1 MSTVDLRYT
10 KDTWGNYGQH
20 TLLVESAYLNGTF
33 VAAWDIPGGE
43 CDDQSHHSAKNTHSD
58 KTFRVELP
66 TGTLIRT
73 FERYQS
79 SGRRK
84 ITTTYSRVQEDG
96 STLPVTP
103 EREFRRAGSTYVVID
118 GEELCVWTKE

>member
-1 MSTVDLRYT
+1 MPSIDLRYT
-10 KDTWGNYGQH
+10 KDTWGSYGQH
-20 TLLVESAYLNGTF
+20 TLLVESAYLDGTF
-33 VAAWDIPGGE
+33 VAAWNIPGAE

-58 KTFRVELP
+58 KTFRVEVP

-84 ITTTYSRVQEDG
+84 VTMTYGRVQEDG
-96 STLPVTP
+96 STVAVTP
-103 EREFRRAGSTYVVID
+103 EREFRRDGATYVVIND
-118 GEELCVWTKE
+118 EELCVWRKE